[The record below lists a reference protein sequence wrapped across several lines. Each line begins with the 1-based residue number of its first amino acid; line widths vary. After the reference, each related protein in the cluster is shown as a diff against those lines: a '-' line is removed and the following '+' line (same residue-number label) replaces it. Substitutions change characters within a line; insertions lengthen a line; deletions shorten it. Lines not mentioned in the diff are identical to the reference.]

1 MTPNKWRLSQ
11 SALGMYMDC
20 KKKFLLSRKYFLKD
34 EHSPIYFSFGREVH
48 SLMESGIRLQGV
60 PTHNVPEIDPNN
72 SRRITPATSMKK
84 VKESK
89 AMQVAKR
96 LKELELGLGITITE
110 RELIQ
115 DFEVE
120 GAQFRRII
128 DGVGFDKDGPLLVDY
143 KTASWAWDTV
153 KTPKGYIAPK
163 AQTIQSPAY
172 LYNFDVGGME
182 WPNRIVYL
190 IAPSKSKKTQS
201 FYVEHDAN
209 REQFFRDTVNEVK
222 MCPNFPASYGF
233 GCKFCTM
240 IDACFETEGWEEK
253 YDSKGS

>member
-1 MTPNKWRLSQ
+1 MNKWRLSQ
-11 SALGMYMDC
+11 SALGMFMSC
-20 KKKFLLSRKYFLKD
+20 RRKFLLSRKYFLKD
-34 EHSPIYFSFGREVH
+34 EHSPVYFSFGRAVH
-48 SLMESGIRLQGV
+48 LLMEKGI
-60 PTHNVPEIDPNN
+60 PTHTNPTPRRIDPAPV
-72 SRRITPATSMKK
+72 IG
-84 VKESK
+84 KESK
-89 AMQVAKR
+89 AIQVAKR

-120 GAQFRRII
+120 GAQFRRVI
-128 DGVGFDKDGPLLVDY
+128 DGVGFDKDGPLLIDY

-172 LYNFDVGGME
+172 LYNAGSGHGDKNNE
-182 WPNRIVYL
+182 WPNRLVYL
-190 IAPSKSKKTQS
+190 IAPSKSKKSQS
-201 FYVEHDAN
+201 FYVEWDSD
-209 REQFFRDTVNEVK
+209 RERFFLDTTNEVK
-222 MCPNFPASYGF
+222 LCRDFPANYGF

-253 YDSKGS
+253 FEAKEKKNG